1 MYPQVK
7 ALEKFL
13 QTYQPDSIRADYL
26 GELQVSVN
34 CKARTVTVT
43 NGKLTKTYT
52 YEELG

>member
-13 QTYQPDSIRADYL
+13 QTYQPDSIRLDYL
-26 GELQVSVN
+26 GELKVSVN

-43 NGKLTKTYT
+43 NGKLTKIYK
-52 YEELG
+52 YEELE